1 MRPTIRARIVVRAR
15 SWQACEGS
23 EIIEGVEHASSSRA
37 NGVPMLRPI
46 SDSAPSF
53 GPPDGGEL
61 GRLLAEREPVYE
73 SLCARLFTSLP
84 RSDQRNRATDYLLGL
99 LAAHGRKSIRNIA
112 ALFGGPEVEQRLHH
126 FVCSSTWD
134 WAPMR
139 RALAEFVIDALPA
152 RAWVVAPMI
161 IPKTGTSSIGVDRR
175 FVPELGRVLNAQ
187 QAVGAWA
194 AGEQASCPVN
204 WRLHLSG
211 AWLEDRDQRRRA
223 LIPDQVGSGG
233 MEDCIVEA
241 CVETARD
248 WQLPQRPVILDM
260 RALNAEAVLRRL
272 AAAGVPFLA
281 RVSGG
286 LRLAPAD
293 AALARWS
300 THPEPA
306 RLIAKVARTL
316 RRPVTLL
323 GQEAAGARRTGVAAT
338 VRVGLVPQ
346 PGPSAQAARAAEAER
361 LYLVSLSG
369 ERKESGE
376 EFWLTDRAP
385 LELPALVRL
394 TRLPERVHRDL
405 REVADEV
412 GVRDFTG
419 RAYGGWHRHIT
430 LASAAHAVRVLG
442 DSGQRARRAARDPR
456 AA

>member
-1 MRPTIRARIVVRAR
+1 
-15 SWQACEGS
+15 
-23 EIIEGVEHASSSRA
+23 
-37 NGVPMLRPI
+37 MLRPI
-46 SDSAPSF
+46 SDPAPSPA
-53 GPPDGGEL
+53 GPDGGEL
-61 GRLLAEREPVYE
+61 GRLIAEREPVYA
-73 SLCARLFTSLP
+73 SLCDRLFTSLP
-84 RSDQRNRATDYLLGL
+84 RSDQRNRGTDYLLGL
-99 LAAHGRKSIRNIA
+99 LAARGRKSIRNIA

-139 RALAEFVIDALPA
+139 RALAEFVLDALPS

-161 IPKTGTSSIGVDRR
+161 IPKTGTNSIGVDRR

-194 AGEQASCPVN
+194 AGDGASCPVN

-211 AWLEDRDQRRRA
+211 AWLEDGAQRRRA
-223 LIPDQVGSGG
+223 LIPDQAGSGS
-233 MEDCIVEA
+233 MEDCVVEA

-248 WQLPQRPVILDM
+248 WRLPQRPVVLDV
-260 RALNAEAVLRRL
+260 RALNAEAVVRRL

-300 THPEPA
+300 TRPEPA

-323 GQEAAGARRTGVAAT
+323 GQEAAGARRTGVAAS
-338 VRVGLVPQ
+338 VRVGLAPAA
-346 PGPSAQAARAAEAER
+346 GPAAARGAEPRA

-369 ERKESGE
+369 ERKESAE

-385 LELPALVRL
+385 VELPALVRL

-419 RAYGGWHRHIT
+419 RSYGGWHRHIT
-430 LASAAHAVRVLG
+430 LASAAHAVRALG
-442 DSGQRARRAARDPR
+442 DTDQRARSAAPEPR